1 MTFVTTHSY
10 ALHVLSCIMNDNQ
23 PVNVLDSDSDSGES
37 SEGQEPVTSSYLVEI
52 KDLKAKL
59 KYSVEQLDF
68 ISVAAANAREEL
80 LKLKKILK
88 PRTCPCHRTCTCKA
102 CNDLDSCFRDVQE
115 FIQAMNFNNHIG
127 AVERNFHHINAAY
140 RQYKIAHAHDWNI

>member
-10 ALHVLSCIMNDNQ
+10 VHVLSCIMNDNQ

-68 ISVAAANAREEL
+68 ISVTAANAREEL

-140 RQYKIAHAHDWNI
+140 RQYKIAHVHDWDI